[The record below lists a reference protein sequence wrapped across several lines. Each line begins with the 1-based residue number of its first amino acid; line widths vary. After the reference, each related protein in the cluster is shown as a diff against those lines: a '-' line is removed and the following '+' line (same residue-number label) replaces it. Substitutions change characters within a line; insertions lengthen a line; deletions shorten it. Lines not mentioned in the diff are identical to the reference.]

1 MERKLASIK
10 RITEVR
16 PIEGADTIE
25 CAIVDGGW
33 PVVTRKGEFAAGDL
47 ALYLEI
53 DSWVPYELAPFLCK
67 GKEPREFNGVKGE
80 RLRTIKLRGQISQ
93 GLLLPSP
100 EQYTLY
106 DVSEGRD
113 MTELLGIQKWEKPLP
128 AQLTGKARGNFPS
141 WLRKTDQ
148 ERVQNLAGKIDWDAE
163 YEITTKLDGSSMT
176 LWFKDGDWGVCSR
189 NIDLEKDQEGNAFVD
204 MAQRVVAHFGAF
216 FLESFQGLAFQG
228 ELMGPCIQGNREA
241 LPRHEFFVFDIWD
254 IEAQEYLNPQDVQH
268 LCSVAGLPHVPTLAC
283 CSLRAMG
290 IDSVPSALAYAEGP
304 SLDHPVREGVVFK
317 RADGAFSFKAIS
329 NKFLLNEKEGD

>member
-93 GLLLPSP
+93 GLLLPVPVP
-100 EQYTLY
+100 EI
-106 DVSEGRD
+106 DGCSDEGFD
-113 MTELLGIQKWEKPLP
+113 LTEFLGVQKWDKPLP
-128 AQLTGKARGNFPS
+128 AELTGKARGNFPS

-189 NIDLEKDQEGNAFVD
+189 NLDLEKDQEGNAFVD
-204 MAQRVVAHFGAF
+204 TAKRIVADFGAVL
-216 FLESFQGLAFQG
+216 LESLQGLAFQG
-228 ELMGPCIQGNREA
+228 ELMGPNIQGNRE
-241 LPRHEFFVFDIWD
+241 LLTGHEFFIFDVWD
-254 IEAQEYLNPQDVQH
+254 IEAQAYRQPEDVHH
-268 LCSVAGLPHVPTLAC
+268 LCWAMGLQHVPTLAC
-283 CSLRAMG
+283 CTLRDID
-290 IDSVPSALAYAEGP
+290 IDSVQSALAFAEGP
-304 SLDHPVREGVVFK
+304 SLYHKVREGVVFK

-329 NKFLLNEKEGD
+329 DKFLLNEKEGD